1 MGSKGNHMKKHAL
14 LIQAHQDI
22 SYFIKLAKIQPNVNF
37 YVHIDA
43 KSDYFP
49 DAETAQLANV
59 FLLKDR
65 ITVRWGGFSQI
76 EATLKLFET
85 AFANKDNAYFHLL
98 SGEDVVLQPFEVI
111 EKQWQQRFDFQAMIS
126 CEMAPQYAYR
136 FIMDSPHA
144 DSNWQRQL
152 TGKIIT
158 KLQQGMA
165 KVKPYHSPIYFG
177 SQWFSVTREDWE
189 KIVPFA
195 DEYSDF
201 FRHKL
206 VPDEHFFQTLIC
218 EKLTQQNQSEQEH
231 SQQQPSQKNSASQLR
246 LSNNNKRLI
255 VFDKAIN
262 NGNSPIYLDLLK
274 LERAK
279 FDGYWFAR
287 KVKKDVALTWLGELT

>member
-1 MGSKGNHMKKHAL
+1 MKKHAL

-37 YVHIDA
+37 YVHMDA

-85 AFANKDNAYFHLL
+85 AFANKDNAYFHLV

-111 EKQWQQRFDFQAMIS
+111 EKQWQQRFDFQAMMT
-126 CEMAPQYAYR
+126 CEIAPQYGYR

-158 KLQQGMA
+158 KLQQGVA

-189 KIVPFA
+189 KIVPFT
-195 DEYSDF
+195 DEYRDF

-206 VPDEHFFQTLIC
+206 VPDEHFFQTLIT
-218 EKLTQQNQSEQEH
+218 EKLTNQI
-231 SQQQPSQKNSASQLR
+231 R
-246 LSNNNKRLI
+246 LSNDNRRQI
-255 VFDKAIN
+255 IFDKNVN

>member
-1 MGSKGNHMKKHAL
+1 MKKHAL

-37 YVHIDA
+37 YVHMDA

-76 EATLKLFET
+76 KATLKLFET
-85 AFANKDNAYFHLL
+85 AFANEDNAYFHLV

-111 EKQWQQRFDFQAMIS
+111 EKQWQQQFDFQAMMT

-158 KLQQGMA
+158 KLQQGVA
-165 KVKPYHSPIYFG
+165 KIKPYHSPIYFG
-177 SQWFSVTREDWE
+177 SQWFSVTRADWE
-189 KIVPFA
+189 KIVPFT
-195 DEYSDF
+195 DEYSDS

-206 VPDEHFFQTLIC
+206 VPDEHFFQTLIA
-218 EKLTQQNQSEQEH
+218 EKLTNQI
-231 SQQQPSQKNSASQLR
+231 R
-246 LSNNNKRLI
+246 LSNDNRRQI
-255 VFDKAIN
+255 IFDKNVN

>member
-1 MGSKGNHMKKHAL
+1 MKKHAL

-37 YVHIDA
+37 YVHMDA
-43 KSDYFP
+43 KSKSCDYP
-49 DAETAQLANV
+49 KTDLANLANV

-85 AFANKDNAYFHLL
+85 AFANEDNAYFHLL

-111 EKQWQQRFDFQAMIS
+111 EKQWQQRFDFQAM
-126 CEMAPQYAYR
+126 MACKLAPECAYR

-158 KLQQGMA
+158 KLQQGVA
-165 KVKPYHSPIYFG
+165 KVKPYHSAIYFG
-177 SQWFSVTREDWE
+177 SQWFSVTRADWE
-189 KIVPFA
+189 KIVPFI

-206 VPDEHFFQTLIC
+206 VPDEHFFQTLIT
-218 EKLTQQNQSEQEH
+218 EKLTNQI
-231 SQQQPSQKNSASQLR
+231 R
-246 LSNNNKRLI
+246 LSNDNRRQI
-255 VFDKAIN
+255 IFDKNVN

-274 LERAK
+274 LEQAK
-279 FDGYWFAR
+279 FNGYWFAR

>member
-1 MGSKGNHMKKHAL
+1 MKKHAL

-76 EATLKLFET
+76 KATLKLFER
-85 AFANKDNAYFHLL
+85 AFANEDNAYFHLV

-111 EKQWQQRFDFQAMIS
+111 EKQWQQRFGFQAMMT

-144 DSNWQRQL
+144 DSNWQRQS

-158 KLQQGMA
+158 KLQQGVA

-189 KIVPFA
+189 KIVPFT

-206 VPDEHFFQTLIC
+206 VPDEHFFQTLIT
-218 EKLTQQNQSEQEH
+218 EKLTNQI
-231 SQQQPSQKNSASQLR
+231 R
-246 LSNNNKRLI
+246 LSNDNRRQI
-255 VFDKAIN
+255 IFDKNVN
-262 NGNSPIYLDLLK
+262 NGNSPIYLDLFK

>member
-1 MGSKGNHMKKHAL
+1 MKKHAL

-85 AFANKDNAYFHLL
+85 AFVNEDNAYFHLV

-111 EKQWQQRFDFQAMIS
+111 EKQWQQRFDFQTMMT
-126 CEMAPQYAYR
+126 CEIAPQYAYR

-158 KLQQGMA
+158 KLQQGVA

-189 KIVPFA
+189 KIVPFT

-206 VPDEHFFQTLIC
+206 VPDEHFFQTLIT
-218 EKLTQQNQSEQEH
+218 EKLTNQI
-231 SQQQPSQKNSASQLR
+231 R
-246 LSNNNKRLI
+246 LSNDNRRQI
-255 VFDKAIN
+255 IFDKNVN

>member
-1 MGSKGNHMKKHAL
+1 MKKHAL

-37 YVHIDA
+37 YVHMDA

-59 FLLKDR
+59 VFLTDR
-65 ITVRWGGFSQI
+65 VSVRWGGFSQI

-85 AFANKDNAYFHLL
+85 AFAHEDNAYFHLL

-111 EKQWQQRFDFQAMIS
+111 EKQWQQRFGFQAMMT
-126 CEMAPQYAYR
+126 CERAPQYAYR

-158 KLQQGMA
+158 KLQQGVA
-165 KVKPYHSPIYFG
+165 KVKPYHSAIYFG
-177 SQWFSVTREDWE
+177 SQWFSVTRADWE
-189 KIVPFA
+189 KIVPFI

-206 VPDEHFFQTLIC
+206 VPDEHFFQTLIT
-218 EKLTQQNQSEQEH
+218 EKLTNQI
-231 SQQQPSQKNSASQLR
+231 R
-246 LSNNNKRLI
+246 LSNDNRRQI
-255 VFDKAIN
+255 IFDKNVN

-274 LERAK
+274 LKRAK

>member
-1 MGSKGNHMKKHAL
+1 MRSKGNRMKKHAL

-37 YVHIDA
+37 YVHMDA
-43 KSDYFP
+43 KSRDFP
-49 DAETAQLANV
+49 KTDLANLANV
-59 FLLKDR
+59 VLLSDR
-65 ITVRWGGFSQI
+65 VSVRWGGFSQI

-85 AFANKDNAYFHLL
+85 AFAHEDNAYFHLV

-111 EKQWQQRFDFQAMIS
+111 EKQWQQRFGFQAMMT

-158 KLQQGMA
+158 KLQQGVA
-165 KVKPYHSPIYFG
+165 KVKPYHSAIYFG
-177 SQWFSVTREDWE
+177 SQWFSVTRADWE
-189 KIVPFA
+189 KIVPFT

-206 VPDEHFFQTLIC
+206 VPDEHFFQTLIA
-218 EKLTQQNQSEQEH
+218 EKLTNQI
-231 SQQQPSQKNSASQLR
+231 R
-246 LSNNNKRLI
+246 LSNDNRRQI
-255 VFDKAIN
+255 IFDKNVN

-287 KVKKDVALTWLGELT
+287 KVKKDVALTWLGEA

>member
-1 MGSKGNHMKKHAL
+1 MKKHAL

-37 YVHIDA
+37 YVHMDA
-43 KSDYFP
+43 KSRDFP
-49 DAETAQLANV
+49 KTDLANLANV
-59 FLLKDR
+59 VLLSDR
-65 ITVRWGGFSQI
+65 VSVRWGGFSQI

-85 AFANKDNAYFHLL
+85 AFAHEDNAYFHLV

-111 EKQWQQRFDFQAMIS
+111 EKQWQQRFGFQAMMT

-152 TGKIIT
+152 TGKVIT
-158 KLQQGMA
+158 KLQQGVA

-177 SQWFSVTREDWE
+177 SQWFSVTRADWE
-189 KIVPFA
+189 KIVPFT

-206 VPDEHFFQTLIC
+206 VPDEHFFQTLIT
-218 EKLTQQNQSEQEH
+218 EKLTNQI
-231 SQQQPSQKNSASQLR
+231 R
-246 LSNNNKRLI
+246 LSNDNRRQI
-255 VFDKAIN
+255 IFDKNVN

>member
-1 MGSKGNHMKKHAL
+1 MKKHAL

-37 YVHIDA
+37 YVHVDA

-59 FLLKDR
+59 VLLSDR
-65 ITVRWGGFSQI
+65 VSVRWGGFSQI

-85 AFANKDNAYFHLL
+85 AFANEDNAYFHLL

-111 EKQWQQRFDFQAMIS
+111 EKQWQQRFDFQAMMT
-126 CEMAPQYAYR
+126 CERAPQYAYR

-158 KLQQGMA
+158 KLQQGVA
-165 KVKPYHSPIYFG
+165 KVKTYHSPIYFG
-177 SQWFSVTREDWE
+177 SQWFSVTRADWE
-189 KIVPFA
+189 KIVPFT

-201 FRHKL
+201 FRHKV
-206 VPDEHFFQTLIC
+206 VPDEHFFQTLIA
-218 EKLTQQNQSEQEH
+218 EKLTNQIC
-231 SQQQPSQKNSASQLR
+231 
-246 LSNNNKRLI
+246 LSNDNRRQI
-255 VFDKAIN
+255 IFDKNVN

-287 KVKKDVALTWLGELT
+287 KVKKDVALTWLDELT

>member
-1 MGSKGNHMKKHAL
+1 MKKHAVL
-14 LIQAHQDI
+14 VQAHQDI

-37 YVHIDA
+37 YVHMDA

-85 AFANKDNAYFHLL
+85 AFANEDNAYFHLV

-111 EKQWQQRFDFQAMIS
+111 EKQWQQRFDFQTMMT

-158 KLQQGMA
+158 KLQQGVA
-165 KVKPYHSPIYFG
+165 KIKPYHSPIYFG
-177 SQWFSVTREDWE
+177 SQWFSVTRADWE
-189 KIVPFA
+189 KIVPFT

-206 VPDEHFFQTLIC
+206 VPDEHFFQTLIT
-218 EKLTQQNQSEQEH
+218 EKLTNQI
-231 SQQQPSQKNSASQLR
+231 R
-246 LSNNNKRLI
+246 LSNDNRRQI
-255 VFDKAIN
+255 IFDKNVN

>member
-1 MGSKGNHMKKHAL
+1 MKKHAL

-37 YVHIDA
+37 YVHMDA
-43 KSDYFP
+43 KSRDFP
-49 DAETAQLANV
+49 KTDLANLANV
-59 FLLKDR
+59 VLLSDR
-65 ITVRWGGFSQI
+65 VSVRWGGFSQI

-85 AFANKDNAYFHLL
+85 AFAHEDNAYFHLV

-111 EKQWQQRFDFQAMIS
+111 EKQWQHQFGFQAMMS
-126 CEMAPQYAYR
+126 CEIAPQYAYR

-158 KLQQGMA
+158 KLQQGVA

-189 KIVPFA
+189 KIVPFT

-206 VPDEHFFQTLIC
+206 VPDEHFFQTLIT
-218 EKLTQQNQSEQEH
+218 EKLTNQI
-231 SQQQPSQKNSASQLR
+231 R
-246 LSNNNKRLI
+246 LSNDNRRQI
-255 VFDKAIN
+255 IFDKNVN
-262 NGNSPIYLDLLK
+262 NGNSPIYLDLFK

>member
-1 MGSKGNHMKKHAL
+1 MKKHAL

-37 YVHIDA
+37 YVHMDA
-43 KSDYFP
+43 KSRDFP
-49 DAETAQLANV
+49 KTDLANLANV
-59 FLLKDR
+59 VLLSDR
-65 ITVRWGGFSQI
+65 VSVRWGGFSQI

-85 AFANKDNAYFHLL
+85 AFAHEDNAYFHLV

-111 EKQWQQRFDFQAMIS
+111 EKQWQQRFGFQAMMT
-126 CEMAPQYAYR
+126 CEIAPQYAYR

-144 DSNWQRQL
+144 DSDWQRQL

-158 KLQQGMA
+158 KLQQGVA
-165 KVKPYHSPIYFG
+165 KIKPYHSPIYFG
-177 SQWFSVTREDWE
+177 SQWFSVTRADWE
-189 KIVPFA
+189 KIVPFT

-206 VPDEHFFQTLIC
+206 VPDEHFFQTLVC
-218 EKLTQQNQSEQEH
+218 EKLTQQNQTQQEH
-231 SQQQPSQKNSASQLR
+231 SEQQQSQQQHSQKNPANQLR

-287 KVKKDVALTWLGELT
+287 KVKKDVALTWLGEA

>member
-1 MGSKGNHMKKHAL
+1 MGSKGNCMKKHAL

-22 SYFIKLAKIQPNVNF
+22 SYFIKLAKIQPSVNF
-37 YVHIDA
+37 YVHMDA

-59 FLLKDR
+59 FLLSDR
-65 ITVRWGGFSQI
+65 VSVRWGGFSQI

-85 AFANKDNAYFHLL
+85 AFANEDNAYFHLV

-111 EKQWQQRFDFQAMIS
+111 EKQWQQRFGFQAMMT

-158 KLQQGMA
+158 KLQQGVA
-165 KVKPYHSPIYFG
+165 KVKPYHSAIYFG
-177 SQWFSVTREDWE
+177 SQWFSVTRADWE
-189 KIVPFA
+189 KIVPFT

-206 VPDEHFFQTLIC
+206 VPDEHFFQTLIT
-218 EKLTQQNQSEQEH
+218 EKLTNQI
-231 SQQQPSQKNSASQLR
+231 R
-246 LSNNNKRLI
+246 LSNDNRRQI
-255 VFDKAIN
+255 IFDKNVN
-262 NGNSPIYLDLLK
+262 NGNSPIYLDLFK

>member
-1 MGSKGNHMKKHAL
+1 MKKHAL

-37 YVHIDA
+37 YVHMDA
-43 KSDYFP
+43 KSRDFP
-49 DAETAQLANV
+49 KTDLANLANV
-59 FLLKDR
+59 FLLTER
-65 ITVRWGGFSQI
+65 VAVRWGGFSQI
-76 EATLKLFET
+76 KATLKLFET
-85 AFANKDNAYFHLL
+85 AFAHEDNAYFHLV

-111 EKQWQQRFDFQAMIS
+111 EKQWQQRFGFQAMMT
-126 CEMAPQYAYR
+126 CERAPQYAYR

-158 KLQQGMA
+158 KLQQGVA

-177 SQWFSVTREDWE
+177 SQWFSVTRADWE
-189 KIVPFA
+189 KIVPFT

-206 VPDEHFFQTLIC
+206 VSDEHFFQTLII
-218 EKLTQQNQSEQEH
+218 EKLTNQI
-231 SQQQPSQKNSASQLR
+231 R
-246 LSNNNKRLI
+246 LSNDNRRQI
-255 VFDKAIN
+255 IFDKNVN
-262 NGNSPIYLDLLK
+262 NGNSPIYLDLFK

>member
-1 MGSKGNHMKKHAL
+1 MGSKGNCMKKHAL

-85 AFANKDNAYFHLL
+85 AFANEDNAYFHLV

-111 EKQWQQRFDFQAMIS
+111 EKQWQQRFDFQAMMT
-126 CEMAPQYAYR
+126 CEIAPQYAYR

-144 DSNWQRQL
+144 DSDWQRQL

-158 KLQQGMA
+158 KLQQGVA
-165 KVKPYHSPIYFG
+165 KIKTYHSPIYFG
-177 SQWFSVTREDWE
+177 SQWFSVTRADWE
-189 KIVPFA
+189 KIMPFT

-206 VPDEHFFQTLIC
+206 VPDEHFFQTLIT
-218 EKLTQQNQSEQEH
+218 EKLTNQI
-231 SQQQPSQKNSASQLR
+231 R
-246 LSNNNKRLI
+246 LSNDNRRQI
-255 VFDKAIN
+255 IFDKNVN

-274 LERAK
+274 LEQAK
-279 FDGYWFAR
+279 FNGYWFAR

>member
-1 MGSKGNHMKKHAL
+1 MKKHAVL
-14 LIQAHQDI
+14 VQAHQDI

-76 EATLKLFET
+76 KATLKLFER
-85 AFANKDNAYFHLL
+85 AFANEDNAYFHLV

-111 EKQWQQRFDFQAMIS
+111 EKQWQQRFGFQAMMT

-158 KLQQGMA
+158 KLQQGVA
-165 KVKPYHSPIYFG
+165 KVKPYHSAIYFG
-177 SQWFSVTREDWE
+177 SQWFSVTRADWE
-189 KIVPFA
+189 KIVPFT

-206 VPDEHFFQTLIC
+206 VPDEHFFQTLIT
-218 EKLTQQNQSEQEH
+218 EKLTNQI
-231 SQQQPSQKNSASQLR
+231 R
-246 LSNNNKRLI
+246 LSNDNRRQI
-255 VFDKAIN
+255 IFDKNVN
-262 NGNSPIYLDLLK
+262 NGNSPIYLDLFK

>member
-1 MGSKGNHMKKHAL
+1 MKKHAL

-37 YVHIDA
+37 YVHMDA

-49 DAETAQLANV
+49 DAETAHLANV
-59 FLLKDR
+59 FLLSDR
-65 ITVRWGGFSQI
+65 VSVRWGGFSQI

-85 AFANKDNAYFHLL
+85 AFANEDNAYFHLL

-111 EKQWQQRFDFQAMIS
+111 EKQWQQRFDFQAMMT
-126 CEMAPQYAYR
+126 CEIAPQYAYR

-144 DSNWQRQL
+144 DSDWQRQL

-158 KLQQGMA
+158 KLQQGVA
-165 KVKPYHSPIYFG
+165 KVKPYHSAIYFG
-177 SQWFSVTREDWE
+177 SQWFSVMRADWE
-189 KIVPFA
+189 KIVTFT

-206 VPDEHFFQTLIC
+206 VSDEHFFQTLIT
-218 EKLTQQNQSEQEH
+218 EKLTNQI
-231 SQQQPSQKNSASQLR
+231 R
-246 LSNNNKRLI
+246 LSNDNRRQI
-255 VFDKAIN
+255 IFDKNVN

-287 KVKKDVALTWLGELT
+287 KVKKDVALTWLGELR

>member
-1 MGSKGNHMKKHAL
+1 MKKHAL

-85 AFANKDNAYFHLL
+85 AFANEDNAYFHLV

-111 EKQWQQRFDFQAMIS
+111 EKQWQQRFDFQTMMT
-126 CEMAPQYAYR
+126 CERAPQYAYR

-144 DSNWQRQL
+144 DSDWQRQL

-158 KLQQGMA
+158 KLQQGVA

-189 KIVPFA
+189 KIVPFI

-206 VPDEHFFQTLIC
+206 VPDEHFFQTLIT
-218 EKLTQQNQSEQEH
+218 EKLTNQI
-231 SQQQPSQKNSASQLR
+231 R
-246 LSNNNKRLI
+246 LSNDNRRQI
-255 VFDKAIN
+255 IFDKNVN

>member
-1 MGSKGNHMKKHAL
+1 MKKHAVL
-14 LIQAHQDI
+14 VQAHQDI

-37 YVHIDA
+37 YVHMDA
-43 KSDYFP
+43 KSDYFLDP
-49 DAETAQLANV
+49 ETAQLANV
-59 FLLKDR
+59 VLLSDR
-65 ITVRWGGFSQI
+65 ISVRWGGFSQI
-76 EATLKLFET
+76 EASLKLFET
-85 AFANKDNAYFHLL
+85 AFANEDNAYFHLL

-111 EKQWQQRFDFQAMIS
+111 EKQWQQWFDFQTMMT
-126 CEMAPQYAYR
+126 CEIAPQYAYR

-158 KLQQGMA
+158 KLQQGVA

-189 KIVPFA
+189 KIVPFT

-218 EKLTQQNQSEQEH
+218 EKLTQQNQTEQEH
-231 SQQQPSQKNSASQLR
+231 SQQQQSQKNSANQLR
-246 LSNNNKRLI
+246 VSNNNKRLI

>member
-1 MGSKGNHMKKHAL
+1 MKKHAL

-37 YVHIDA
+37 YVHMDA
-43 KSDYFP
+43 KSRDFP
-49 DAETAQLANV
+49 KTDLANLANV
-59 FLLKDR
+59 VLLSDR
-65 ITVRWGGFSQI
+65 VSVRWGGFSQI

-85 AFANKDNAYFHLL
+85 AFAHEDNAYFHLL

-111 EKQWQQRFDFQAMIS
+111 EKQWQQRFGFQAMMT

-144 DSNWQRQL
+144 DSDWQRQL
-152 TGKIIT
+152 TSKIIT
-158 KLQQGMA
+158 KLQQGVA
-165 KVKPYHSPIYFG
+165 KVKPYHSAIYFG

-189 KIVPFA
+189 KIVPFI

-206 VPDEHFFQTLIC
+206 VPDEHFFQTLIT
-218 EKLTQQNQSEQEH
+218 EKLTNQI
-231 SQQQPSQKNSASQLR
+231 R
-246 LSNNNKRLI
+246 LSNDNRRQI
-255 VFDKAIN
+255 IFDKNVN

>member
-1 MGSKGNHMKKHAL
+1 MRSKGNRMKKHAL

-37 YVHIDA
+37 YVHMDA
-43 KSDYFP
+43 KSRDFP
-49 DAETAQLANV
+49 KTDLANLANV
-59 FLLKDR
+59 VLLSDR
-65 ITVRWGGFSQI
+65 VSVRWGGFSQI

-85 AFANKDNAYFHLL
+85 AFANEDNAYFHLV

-111 EKQWQQRFDFQAMIS
+111 EKQWQQRFGFQAMMT

-158 KLQQGMA
+158 KLQQGVA
-165 KVKPYHSPIYFG
+165 KVKPYHSAIYFG
-177 SQWFSVTREDWE
+177 SQWFSVTRADWE
-189 KIVPFA
+189 KIVPFT

-206 VPDEHFFQTLIC
+206 VPDEHFFQTLIA
-218 EKLTQQNQSEQEH
+218 EKLTNQI
-231 SQQQPSQKNSASQLR
+231 R
-246 LSNNNKRLI
+246 LSNDNRRQI
-255 VFDKAIN
+255 IFDKNVN

-287 KVKKDVALTWLGELT
+287 KVKKDVALTWLGEA

>member
-1 MGSKGNHMKKHAL
+1 MKKHAL

-37 YVHIDA
+37 YVHMDA

-76 EATLKLFET
+76 EATLKLFEP

-111 EKQWQQRFDFQAMIS
+111 EKQWQQRFDFQTMMT
-126 CEMAPQYAYR
+126 CERAPQYAYR

-144 DSNWQRQL
+144 DSDWQRQL

-158 KLQQGMA
+158 KLQQGVA

-189 KIVPFA
+189 KIVPFI

-206 VPDEHFFQTLIC
+206 VPDEHFFQTLIT
-218 EKLTQQNQSEQEH
+218 EKLTNQI
-231 SQQQPSQKNSASQLR
+231 R
-246 LSNNNKRLI
+246 LSNDNRRQI
-255 VFDKAIN
+255 IFDKNVN

>member
-1 MGSKGNHMKKHAL
+1 MGSKGNCMKKHAL

-37 YVHIDA
+37 YVHVDA

-85 AFANKDNAYFHLL
+85 AFANEDNAYFHLV

-111 EKQWQQRFDFQAMIS
+111 EKQWQQRFDFRAMMT
-126 CEMAPQYAYR
+126 CEIAPQYAYR

-144 DSNWQRQL
+144 DSDWQRQL

-158 KLQQGMA
+158 KLQQGVA
-165 KVKPYHSPIYFG
+165 KIKTYHSPIYFG

-189 KIVPFA
+189 KIVPFI

-206 VPDEHFFQTLIC
+206 VPDEHFFQTLIT
-218 EKLTQQNQSEQEH
+218 EKLTNQI
-231 SQQQPSQKNSASQLR
+231 R
-246 LSNNNKRLI
+246 LSNDNRRQI
-255 VFDKAIN
+255 IFDKNVN

-287 KVKKDVALTWLGELT
+287 KVKKDVALTWLGEA

>member
-1 MGSKGNHMKKHAL
+1 MKKHAL

-22 SYFIKLAKIQPNVNF
+22 SYFIKLAKSQPNVNF

-76 EATLKLFET
+76 KATLKLFET
-85 AFANKDNAYFHLL
+85 AFANEDNAYFHLV

-111 EKQWQQRFDFQAMIS
+111 EKQWQQRFDFQAMMT
-126 CEMAPQYAYR
+126 CERAPQYAYR

-152 TGKIIT
+152 MGKIIT
-158 KLQQGMA
+158 KLQQGVA

-177 SQWFSVTREDWE
+177 SQWFSVTRADWE
-189 KIVPFA
+189 KIMPFT

-206 VPDEHFFQTLIC
+206 VPDEHFFQTLIT
-218 EKLTQQNQSEQEH
+218 EKLTNQI
-231 SQQQPSQKNSASQLR
+231 R
-246 LSNNNKRLI
+246 LSNDNRRQI
-255 VFDKAIN
+255 IFDKNVN

-274 LERAK
+274 LEQAK
-279 FDGYWFAR
+279 FNGYWFAR

>member
-1 MGSKGNHMKKHAL
+1 MKKHAL

-22 SYFIKLAKIQPNVNF
+22 SYFIELAKTQPNVNF
-37 YVHIDA
+37 YVHMDA

-76 EATLKLFET
+76 EATLKLFEK
-85 AFANKDNAYFHLL
+85 AFANEDNAYFHLL

-111 EKQWQQRFDFQAMIS
+111 EKQWQQWFDFQTMMT
-126 CEMAPQYAYR
+126 CEIAPQYAYR

-158 KLQQGMA
+158 KLQQGVA

-189 KIVPFA
+189 KIVPFT

-206 VPDEHFFQTLIC
+206 VPDEHFFQTLIT
-218 EKLTQQNQSEQEH
+218 EKLTNQI
-231 SQQQPSQKNSASQLR
+231 R
-246 LSNNNKRLI
+246 LSNDNRRQI
-255 VFDKAIN
+255 IFDKNVN

>member
-1 MGSKGNHMKKHAL
+1 MKKHAVL
-14 LIQAHQDI
+14 VQAHQDI
-22 SYFIKLAKIQPNVNF
+22 SYFIKLAKIQPNANF
-37 YVHIDA
+37 YVHMDA

-85 AFANKDNAYFHLL
+85 AFANEDNAYFHLL

-111 EKQWQQRFDFQAMIS
+111 EKQWQQRFDFQVMMT
-126 CEMAPQYAYR
+126 CERAPQYAYR

-144 DSNWQRQL
+144 DSDWQRQL

-158 KLQQGMA
+158 KLQQGVA

-177 SQWFSVTREDWE
+177 SQWFSVTRADWE
-189 KIVPFA
+189 KIVPFI

-218 EKLTQQNQSEQEH
+218 EKLPQQNQSEQEH
-231 SQQQPSQKNSASQLR
+231 SQQQYSQKNPANQLR

-287 KVKKDVALTWLGELT
+287 KVKNEVALTWLGEA

>member
-1 MGSKGNHMKKHAL
+1 MKKHAL

-22 SYFIKLAKIQPNVNF
+22 SYFIELAKIQPSVNF
-37 YVHIDA
+37 YVHVDA

-49 DAETAQLANV
+49 NAETAQLANV

-85 AFANKDNAYFHLL
+85 AFANEDNAYFHLL

-111 EKQWQQRFDFQAMIS
+111 EKQWQQRFDFQAMMT

-144 DSNWQRQL
+144 DSDWQRQL

-158 KLQQGMA
+158 KLQQGVA
-165 KVKPYHSPIYFG
+165 KVKPYHSSIYFG
-177 SQWFSVTREDWE
+177 SQWFSVTRADWE
-189 KIVPFA
+189 KIMPFT

-206 VPDEHFFQTLIC
+206 VPDEHFFQTLIT
-218 EKLTQQNQSEQEH
+218 EKLTNQI
-231 SQQQPSQKNSASQLR
+231 R
-246 LSNNNKRLI
+246 LSNDNRRQI
-255 VFDKAIN
+255 IFDKNVN

-274 LERAK
+274 LEQAK
-279 FDGYWFAR
+279 FNGYWFAR

>member
-1 MGSKGNHMKKHAL
+1 MKKHAL

-37 YVHIDA
+37 YVHMDA
-43 KSDYFP
+43 KSRDFP
-49 DAETAQLANV
+49 KTDLANLANV
-59 FLLKDR
+59 VLLSDR
-65 ITVRWGGFSQI
+65 VSVRWGGFSQI

-85 AFANKDNAYFHLL
+85 AFAHEDNAYFHLL

-111 EKQWQQRFDFQAMIS
+111 EKQWQHQFGFQAMMS
-126 CEMAPQYAYR
+126 CEIAPQYAYR

-158 KLQQGMA
+158 KLQQGVA
-165 KVKPYHSPIYFG
+165 KVKPYHSAIYFG
-177 SQWFSVTREDWE
+177 SQWFSVTRADWE
-189 KIVPFA
+189 KIVPFT

-206 VPDEHFFQTLIC
+206 VPDEHFFQTLIT
-218 EKLTQQNQSEQEH
+218 EKLTNQI
-231 SQQQPSQKNSASQLR
+231 R
-246 LSNNNKRLI
+246 LSNDNRRQI
-255 VFDKAIN
+255 IFDKNVN
-262 NGNSPIYLDLLK
+262 NGNSPIYLDLFK

>member
-1 MGSKGNHMKKHAL
+1 ML
-14 LIQAHQDI
+14 
-22 SYFIKLAKIQPNVNF
+22 
-37 YVHIDA
+37 
-43 KSDYFP
+43 SDR
-49 DAETAQLANV
+49 V
-59 FLLKDR
+59 S
-65 ITVRWGGFSQI
+65 VRWGGFSQI

-85 AFANKDNAYFHLL
+85 AFANEDNAYFHLL

-111 EKQWQQRFDFQAMIS
+111 EKQWQQRFDFQTMMT

-158 KLQQGMA
+158 KLQQGVA
-165 KVKPYHSPIYFG
+165 KIKPYHSPIYFG

-189 KIVPFA
+189 KIVPFI

-206 VPDEHFFQTLIC
+206 VPDEHFFQTLIT
-218 EKLTQQNQSEQEH
+218 EKLTNQIC
-231 SQQQPSQKNSASQLR
+231 
-246 LSNNNKRLI
+246 LSNDNRRQI
-255 VFDKAIN
+255 IFDKNVN

>member
-1 MGSKGNHMKKHAL
+1 MGSKGNRMKKHAL

-22 SYFIKLAKIQPNVNF
+22 SYFIKLAKTQPNVNF
-37 YVHIDA
+37 YVHMDA

-59 FLLKDR
+59 FLLSNR
-65 ITVRWGGFSQI
+65 VSVRWGGFSQI
-76 EATLKLFET
+76 EATLKLFEK
-85 AFANKDNAYFHLL
+85 AFANEDNAYFHLL

-111 EKQWQQRFDFQAMIS
+111 EKQWQQRFDFEAMMS
-126 CEMAPQYAYR
+126 CEIAPQYAYR

-144 DSNWQRQL
+144 DSDWQRQL

-158 KLQQGMA
+158 KLQQGVA

-177 SQWFSVTREDWE
+177 SQWFSVTRADWE
-189 KIVPFA
+189 KIMPFT

-206 VPDEHFFQTLIC
+206 VPDEHFFQTLIT
-218 EKLTQQNQSEQEH
+218 EKLTNQI
-231 SQQQPSQKNSASQLR
+231 R
-246 LSNNNKRLI
+246 LSNDNRRQI
-255 VFDKAIN
+255 IFDKNVN

>member
-1 MGSKGNHMKKHAL
+1 MKKHAL

-37 YVHIDA
+37 YVHMDA
-43 KSDYFP
+43 KSKSCDYP
-49 DAETAQLANV
+49 KTDLANLANV

-65 ITVRWGGFSQI
+65 IMVRWGGFSQI

-85 AFANKDNAYFHLL
+85 AFANEDNAYFHLL

-111 EKQWQQRFDFQAMIS
+111 EKQWQQRFDFQAMMT
-126 CEMAPQYAYR
+126 CERAPQYAYR

-144 DSNWQRQL
+144 DSDWQRQL

-158 KLQQGMA
+158 KLQQGVA
-165 KVKPYHSPIYFG
+165 KIKTYHSPIYFG
-177 SQWFSVTREDWE
+177 SQWFSVTRADWE
-189 KIVPFA
+189 KIMPFT

-206 VPDEHFFQTLIC
+206 VPDEHFFQTLIT
-218 EKLTQQNQSEQEH
+218 EKLTNQI
-231 SQQQPSQKNSASQLR
+231 R
-246 LSNNNKRLI
+246 LSNDNRRQI
-255 VFDKAIN
+255 IFDKNVN
-262 NGNSPIYLDLLK
+262 NSNSPIYLDLLK

-287 KVKKDVALTWLGELT
+287 KVKKDVALTWLDELT

>member
-1 MGSKGNHMKKHAL
+1 MRSKGNRMKKHAL

-37 YVHIDA
+37 YVHMDA
-43 KSDYFP
+43 KSRDFP
-49 DAETAQLANV
+49 KTDLANLANV
-59 FLLKDR
+59 VLLSDR
-65 ITVRWGGFSQI
+65 VSVRWGGFSQI

-85 AFANKDNAYFHLL
+85 AFANEDNAYFHLV

-111 EKQWQQRFDFQAMIS
+111 EKQWQQRFGFQAMMT

-144 DSNWQRQL
+144 DSDWQRQL

-158 KLQQGMA
+158 KLQQGVA
-165 KVKPYHSPIYFG
+165 KIKPYHSPIYFG
-177 SQWFSVTREDWE
+177 SQWFSVTRADWE
-189 KIVPFA
+189 KIVPFT

-206 VPDEHFFQTLIC
+206 VPDEHFFQTLIA
-218 EKLTQQNQSEQEH
+218 EKLTNQI
-231 SQQQPSQKNSASQLR
+231 R
-246 LSNNNKRLI
+246 LSNDNRRQI
-255 VFDKAIN
+255 IFDKNVN

-287 KVKKDVALTWLGELT
+287 KVKKDVALTWLGEA

>member
-1 MGSKGNHMKKHAL
+1 MKKHAL

-37 YVHIDA
+37 YVHMDA

-59 FLLKDR
+59 FLLSDR
-65 ITVRWGGFSQI
+65 VSVRWGGFSQI

-85 AFANKDNAYFHLL
+85 AFSNEDDAYFHLV

-111 EKQWQQRFDFQAMIS
+111 EKQWQQRFDFQAMMI

-144 DSNWQRQL
+144 DSDWQRQL

-158 KLQQGMA
+158 KLQQGVA
-165 KVKPYHSPIYFG
+165 KIKTYHSPISFG

-189 KIVPFA
+189 KIVPFT

-206 VPDEHFFQTLIC
+206 VPDEHFFQTLIT
-218 EKLTQQNQSEQEH
+218 EKLTNQI
-231 SQQQPSQKNSASQLR
+231 R
-246 LSNNNKRLI
+246 LSNDNRRQI
-255 VFDKAIN
+255 IFDKNVN

>member
-1 MGSKGNHMKKHAL
+1 MKKHAL

-59 FLLKDR
+59 FLLKYR
-65 ITVRWGGFSQI
+65 VSVRWGGFSQI

-85 AFANKDNAYFHLL
+85 AFAHEDNAYFHLL

-111 EKQWQQRFDFQAMIS
+111 EKQWQHQFGFQAMMT
-126 CEMAPQYAYR
+126 CEIAPQYAYR

-158 KLQQGMA
+158 KLQQGVA

-177 SQWFSVTREDWE
+177 SQWFSVTRADWE
-189 KIVPFA
+189 KIVPFT

-206 VPDEHFFQTLIC
+206 VPDEHFFQTLIT
-218 EKLTQQNQSEQEH
+218 EKLTNQI
-231 SQQQPSQKNSASQLR
+231 R
-246 LSNNNKRLI
+246 LSNDNRRLI
-255 VFDKAIN
+255 IFDKNVN

-287 KVKKDVALTWLGELT
+287 KVKKDVALTWLDELT

>member
-1 MGSKGNHMKKHAL
+1 MKKHAL

-22 SYFIKLAKIQPNVNF
+22 SYFIKLAKIQPSVNF
-37 YVHIDA
+37 YVHMDA

-59 FLLKDR
+59 FLLSDR
-65 ITVRWGGFSQI
+65 VSVRWGGFSQI

-85 AFANKDNAYFHLL
+85 AFANKDNAYFHLV

-111 EKQWQQRFDFQAMIS
+111 EKQWQHQFGFQAMMT
-126 CEMAPQYAYR
+126 CEIAPQYAYR

-144 DSNWQRQL
+144 DSDWQRQL

-158 KLQQGMA
+158 KLQQGVA
-165 KVKPYHSPIYFG
+165 KIKPYHSPIYFG
-177 SQWFSVTREDWE
+177 SQWFSVTRADWE
-189 KIVPFA
+189 KIVPFT

-218 EKLTQQNQSEQEH
+218 EKLTQKNQSEQEH
-231 SQQQPSQKNSASQLR
+231 SQQQPTQQPHSQKNPANQLR

-287 KVKKDVALTWLGELT
+287 KVKKDVALTWLGEA

>member
-1 MGSKGNHMKKHAL
+1 MKKHAL

-37 YVHIDA
+37 YVHMDA
-43 KSDYFP
+43 KSRDFP
-49 DAETAQLANV
+49 KTDLANLANV
-59 FLLKDR
+59 VLLSDR
-65 ITVRWGGFSQI
+65 VSVRWGGFSQI

-85 AFANKDNAYFHLL
+85 AFAHEDNAYFHLL

-111 EKQWQQRFDFQAMIS
+111 EKQWQHQFGFQAMMT
-126 CEMAPQYAYR
+126 CEIAPQYAYR

-144 DSNWQRQL
+144 DSDWQRQL

-158 KLQQGMA
+158 KLQQGVA
-165 KVKPYHSPIYFG
+165 KIKPYHSPIYFG
-177 SQWFSVTREDWE
+177 SQWFSVTRADWE
-189 KIVPFA
+189 KIVPFT

-206 VPDEHFFQTLIC
+206 VPDEHFFQTLIA
-218 EKLTQQNQSEQEH
+218 EKLTNQI
-231 SQQQPSQKNSASQLR
+231 R
-246 LSNNNKRLI
+246 LSNDNRRQI
-255 VFDKAIN
+255 IFDKNVN

-287 KVKKDVALTWLGELT
+287 KVKKDVALTWLGEA

>member
-1 MGSKGNHMKKHAL
+1 MKKHAL

-22 SYFIKLAKIQPNVNF
+22 SYFIKLAKTQPNVNF
-37 YVHIDA
+37 YVHMDA
-43 KSDYFP
+43 KSKSHDYP
-49 DAETAQLANV
+49 KTDLANLANV
-59 FLLKDR
+59 VFLTDR
-65 ITVRWGGFSQI
+65 VSVRWGGFSQI
-76 EATLKLFET
+76 KATLKLFEK
-85 AFANKDNAYFHLL
+85 AFANEDNAYFHLL

-111 EKQWQQRFDFQAMIS
+111 EKQWQQWFDFQTMMT
-126 CEMAPQYAYR
+126 CEIAPQYAYR

-158 KLQQGMA
+158 KLQQGVA

-189 KIVPFA
+189 KIVPFT

-206 VPDEHFFQTLIC
+206 VPDEHFFQTLIT
-218 EKLTQQNQSEQEH
+218 EKLTNQI
-231 SQQQPSQKNSASQLR
+231 R
-246 LSNNNKRLI
+246 LSNDNRRQI
-255 VFDKAIN
+255 IFDKNVN